1 MLVKYVNFQL
11 ALDNHYANKLPL
23 LIVWLS
29 ILNPSSTSLRNIWPV
44 KWNSLQ
50 IYLCLARIP
59 FHLLVRWEQALA
71 RLADTLQCEQ
81 RHPGLIL
88 APTSA
93 WEWGTAPR
101 FKKKSLSGDATAS
114 ILHQAI
120 WSSNKSTLGLI
131 PHKWYDPLHSLAWPQ
146 PCMLFII
153 CPGPLSVSSTLSSSV
168 TPATQSF
175 KPKPRLLIFST

>member
-88 APTSA
+88 APTIFPCTVHGNGVLHLGS
-93 WEWGTAPR
+93 
-101 FKKKSLSGDATAS
+101 KKIPCRVMPQHPSS
-114 ILHQAI
+114 IKLLDHQT
-120 WSSNKSTLGLI
+120 NQ
-131 PHKWYDPLHSLAWPQ
+131 HLAWSLIND
-146 PCMLFII
+146 MIHFI
-153 CPGPLSVSSTLSSSV
+153 V
-168 TPATQSF
+168 
-175 KPKPRLLIFST
+175 